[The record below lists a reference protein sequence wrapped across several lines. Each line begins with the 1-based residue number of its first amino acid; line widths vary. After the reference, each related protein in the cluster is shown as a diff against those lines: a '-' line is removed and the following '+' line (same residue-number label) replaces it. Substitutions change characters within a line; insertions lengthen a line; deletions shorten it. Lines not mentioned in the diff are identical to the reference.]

1 MNWRILVT
9 EKEPGAAAAQH
20 DYYRPP
26 SFRLQL
32 KTLNPKPTRRPSRIR
47 GSGGCLA
54 TRAATAL
61 SLSLSL
67 TLSLSLSLSLSRS
80 LSLCFSA
87 FSMSLGVDRME
98 VQG

>member
-26 SFRLQL
+26 SLRLQL

-61 SLSLSL
+61 SLALSLSLSL
-67 TLSLSLSLSLSRS
+67 TLSLSLYLSLSVS
-80 LSLCFSA
+80 LTLSVFLRI
-87 FSMSLGVDRME
+87 LNEPRGR
-98 VQG
+98 